1 MYLFFL
7 WEVTYFKNCFMIKKR
22 SNQLLKMSTL
32 IWFLFPSS
40 QLLRLS
46 QESPTSPSHTLP
58 QLQPLA
64 STPDGQPQNLAD
76 IRRSLSPCHRAQ
88 LCRQDIQSCSSQTYS
103 ISPGFEPAGL
113 TGHQLQSWSP
123 DLPKGSAPS
132 LAHLRGTSDPGNA
145 TAART
150 AVKLRSHWFK
160 KTLHL
165 VFLFLH
171 HTTFR
176 AVTVELST
184 CHSQSEDSQHRA
196 STPLITQ
203 WGGEKPLNLAWL
215 T

>member
-46 QESPTSPSHTLP
+46 QERPTSPSHTLP
-58 QLQPLA
+58 QLQPPA

-76 IRRSLSPCHRAQ
+76 VRRSLSPCHRTQ
-88 LCRQDIQSCSSQTYS
+88 LCIQDIQSCSSQTYS

-113 TGHQLQSWSP
+113 TGHQLQTWSP

-132 LAHLRGTSDPGNA
+132 LARLRCTSDPGNA
-145 TAART
+145 TAPRWSCVPTGLKRLYTWSFFFFIIQHSEQLRWSYQRAT
-150 AVKLRSHWFK
+150 VKG
-160 KTLHL
+160 KTHSTELVLH
-165 VFLFLH
+165 
-171 HTTFR
+171 
-176 AVTVELST
+176 
-184 CHSQSEDSQHRA
+184 
-196 STPLITQ
+196 
-203 WGGEKPLNLAWL
+203 
-215 T
+215 